1 MIIVLTI
8 TTSLIINLKTDKKSS
23 KENYKQTIS
32 NKTYE
37 SNNNKITEQ
46 SKFSSEN
53 SESANNEEL
62 PKKFI
67 FPTSGEIIL
76 NYTKN
81 ELIYNH
87 TTKDWR
93 VHNGIDFEIAE
104 NGLVK
109 SMNDGKVLSISNS
122 DLYGNTI
129 EIQHKNDII
138 IKYCNIKQCEEI
150 KVGTI
155 INQGM
160 LIGYIKTN
168 PPIESDQIL
177 HLHIEIYK
185 NGKISDLSVL
195 EF

>member
-8 TTSLIINLKTDKKSS
+8 TTSLITNLKNNEKNR

-32 NKTYE
+32 DKTYE
-37 SNNNKITEQ
+37 TNNKNVAQSKSVSEVETSSNNED
-46 SKFSSEN
+46 
-53 SESANNEEL
+53 L
-62 PKKFI
+62 PKKYI
-67 FPTSGEIIL
+67 FPTNGEIIL
-76 NYTKN
+76 NYTQN

-93 VHNGIDFEIAE
+93 VHNGIDFEITE

-109 SMNDGKVLSISNS
+109 SMNDGKVLSIFKS

-129 EIQHKNDII
+129 EIQYKNDII
-138 IKYCNIKQCEEI
+138 IKYCNIEQCDEI

-160 LIGYIKTN
+160 LIGYVKTN
-168 PPIESDQIL
+168 PPIESNQIL